1 MAERVVQRTTTHQHE
16 GKEYIEVTV
25 LFHSRVVK
33 VRVKKGSTKKEIWEA
48 IKREAAKEGIIIG
61 NLRELT
67 ITIDGTVVIIDEA
80 TGTIKEVDE
89 LTGEERKVQDE
100 VVYNNIVVGITANV
114 EGGKLS

>member
-25 LFHSRVVK
+25 LFHSRPVK
-33 VRVKKGSTKKEIWEA
+33 VRVKKGSTKKEIWET

-61 NLRELT
+61 DLRELT
-67 ITIDGTVVIIDEA
+67 ITMEGKIVIIDDA

-89 LTGEERKVQDE
+89 ITGEEQEVQDE
-100 VVYNNIVVGITANV
+100 VVYNDIVVGITGNV
-114 EGGKLS
+114 EGGKLP